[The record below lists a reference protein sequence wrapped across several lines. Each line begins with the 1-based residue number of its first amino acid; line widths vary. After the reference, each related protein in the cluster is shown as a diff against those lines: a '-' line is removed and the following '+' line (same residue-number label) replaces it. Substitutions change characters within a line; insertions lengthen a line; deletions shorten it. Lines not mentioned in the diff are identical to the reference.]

1 VQLFNDDCLKI
12 LPTIP
17 DKSIDLI
24 LTDPPYG
31 TTACSWDS
39 IIPFDKMWSELKR
52 IIKDNKAIVLFGAE
66 PFSSN
71 LRMSNIKNYK
81 YDWIW
86 EKDNGTNFASVKYQ
100 PFKVYENILVFGD
113 FPVAYTPKNIKC
125 YNPQMTNGKPYKTVS
140 GKQKSDSAIIRDG
153 CKEKMSNYETI
164 NNGQR
169 YPRNIIKFNRDK
181 NKIHPTQKPVSL
193 IEYLIKTFSNEN
205 DTVLDFTMGS
215 GTTGVACKNVNRN
228 FIGIELDEKYF
239 DIAKNRIESTNQTL
253 FSV

>member
-1 VQLFNDDCLKI
+1 MKLFNDDCLKV

-39 IIPFDKMWSELKR
+39 IIPFDLMWNELNR

-100 PFKVYENILVFGD
+100 PFRVSENIIIFGK
-113 FPVAYTPKNIKC
+113 FPITYTPKNIKC
-125 YNPQMTNGKPYKTVS
+125 YNPQMTDGKPYKTIS
-140 GKQKSDSAIIRDG
+140 GKQKNESAIIRKG
-153 CKEKMSNYETI
+153 SRENMSNYKTI
-164 NNGQR
+164 NSGER

-181 NKIHPTQKPVSL
+181 NKIHPTQKPVAL
-193 IEYLIKTFSNEN
+193 LEYLIKTYTNEN

-215 GTTGVACKNVNRN
+215 GSTGVACKNTNRN
-228 FIGIELDEKYF
+228 FIGIELDQNYF
-239 DIAKNRIESTNQTL
+239 NIAKNRIETIS
-253 FSV
+253 